1 MIRIVVAE
9 EHTLGYIDDRLPTV
23 LQTLHSSILRG
34 ATFGNNA
41 PVSMYSKVRTATS
54 ADFETY
60 RVSEEGYYKDEEFI
74 YFRTNKKLAK

>member
-1 MIRIVVAE
+1 MIRIVVGD

-41 PVSMYSKVRTATS
+41 LVSMYSKVRTATS

-60 RVSEEGYYKDEEFI
+60 RVSEDGFDKDENYI
-74 YFRTNKKLAK
+74 YFRTKKTLK

>member
-1 MIRIVVAE
+1 MIRIVVAD

-41 PVSMYSKVRTATS
+41 QVSMYSKVRTATS
-54 ADFETY
+54 EDFETY
-60 RVSEEGYYKDEEFI
+60 RVSEDGYDKDENYI
-74 YFRTNKKLAK
+74 YFRTTKGS